1 MNNTNNTNNNIT
13 GANINEEIYNAKQLL
28 DKYNKLMNKIDD
40 ELEIIKHLKEE
51 VTKGQTVLRELKNST
66 NKHSNK

>member
-1 MNNTNNTNNNIT
+1 MNNINNNNNNT

-40 ELEIIKHLKEE
+40 ELEIIRHLKEE
-51 VTKGQTVLRELKNST
+51 VKKGQTVLRELKNST
-66 NKHSNK
+66 DKHSNR